1 MTKKLLTGL
10 LAVVIIC
17 SMLLL
22 YTPSEVY
29 GQAAGDT
36 LIVRVGYWGEDG
48 DYRTKAEL
56 TRQQLESLPQQLNYY
71 TNMTRVGTIMAT
83 VGRGPKL
90 SDVIGAAGIDIG
102 SVRMLH
108 LRTTDA
114 GGNINNWFLDF
125 KADKY
130 IGSTLYYYPNIIDN
144 WEVIGD
150 SLGKPLEGALSGK
163 SQVDTIL
170 AIESYST
177 KIPSKAKTINASQ
190 MNTADSYRL
199 CAGQSLLTE
208 GQETSDVSSNES
220 AKWIFGIDVTL
231 WGSPEDAT
239 GLEISLDDPDIVVG
253 STKKIGAVVKGQELF
268 EDKVSGRLKWSSS
281 NEDIAVVDDEGN
293 VTILK
298 EGTVTITATTPNGIS
313 RSVTING
320 TADPSK
326 KPAADSK
333 DSESRHT
340 VKVKGVTAKEIY
352 IGEKTGAKEQRPE
365 MADNAAALDGRST
378 NKTACAAA
386 GICAGAIFASGV
398 IFRIV
403 RYRRE
408 V

>member
-1 MTKKLLTGL
+1 MIRKLLAGMLTVL
-10 LAVVIIC
+10 IIC
-17 SMLLL
+17 STLLIFP
-22 YTPSEVY
+22 YEAF
-29 GQAAGDT
+29 GQTAGET
-36 LIVRVGYWGEDG
+36 LTVRVGYWGEDG
-48 DYRTKAEL
+48 DYRVKAEL
-56 TRQQLESLPQQLNYY
+56 TRQQLEALPQQTNFY

-90 SDVIGAAGIDIG
+90 SDVINAAGIDTG
-102 SVRMLH
+102 SVRMIH

-114 GGNINNWFLDF
+114 GGRVNSWFLDF

-130 IGSTLYYYPNIIDN
+130 IGSDLYYYPNIIDN
-144 WEVIGD
+144 WEI
-150 SLGKPLEGALSGK
+150 LGERLGRPLEGALEGMTR
-163 SQVDTIL
+163 VDTIL

-177 KIPSKAKTINASQ
+177 KVPSKAKEINASQ
-190 MNTADSYRL
+190 MNEEDSYRL

-239 GLEISLDDPDIVVG
+239 GLEISLDDPDIMVG
-253 STKKIGAVVKGQELF
+253 STRKIGAVVKGQELF
-268 EDKVSGRLKWSSS
+268 EDKVSGRLKWTSSDK
-281 NEDIAVVDDEGN
+281 DIAVVDDEGN

-298 EGTVTITATTPNGIS
+298 EGTVTITATTENGIS

-320 TADPSK
+320 TADPEK
-326 KPAADSK
+326 KPAESSK
-333 DSESRHT
+333 SGERRHT
-340 VKVKGVTAKEIY
+340 VKVSGVTAKEIY

-365 MADNAAALDGRST
+365 MAEGASALSARKAG
-378 NKTACAAA
+378 KKACAAA
-386 GICAGAIFASGV
+386 GICASAVFASGV
-398 IFRIV
+398 ILRIV